1 MKISMEQ
8 AAYIIGKTKKTI
20 YNHKDRSKFSYEQ
33 DDEGRTVID
42 ISELM
47 RVYGSTPA
55 ITKRIEEL
63 QSGEESSEGVITQN
77 YTEKKKPQKTN
88 DNIEDK
94 ILIIKLESELEKE
107 KALKNKVE
115 DDVEYFKTALEKAQE
130 TAQKVTMLL
139 ENKKDSGAGEWEKSL
154 KALENRISNQEKTA
168 KETAEKE
175 QKIIRQNRALKKAL
189 DEERNKSFFKK
200 LFG

>member
-20 YNHKDRSKFSYEQ
+20 YNHKDRNRFSYEQ

-42 ISELM
+42 ISELI
-47 RVYGSTPA
+47 RVYGSTPE

-63 QSGEESSEGVITQN
+63 QSRDGDNESVITQN
-77 YTEKKKPQKTN
+77 YTEKKRQKNTN
-88 DNIEDK
+88 NNLEDK
-94 ILIIKLESELEKE
+94 ILVVKLEAELEKE
-107 KALKNKVE
+107 KALKKKVE
-115 DDVEYFKTALEKAQE
+115 EDVEYFKTALEKSQE

-139 ENKKDSGAGEWEKSL
+139 EGKKDSGAGEWEKSL
-154 KALENRISNQEKTA
+154 KALENRLSNQEKAA
-168 KETAEKE
+168 KETQEKE
-175 QKIIRQNRALKKAL
+175 QKILRQNRALKKAL

>member
-20 YNHKDRSKFSYEQ
+20 YNHKDRNKFSYEQ

-55 ITKRIEEL
+55 ITERIEEL
-63 QSGEESSEGVITQN
+63 QNGDEESVGVITQN
-77 YTEKKKPQKTN
+77 YTEKKPKKTN
-88 DNIEDK
+88 DNLEDK
-94 ILIIKLESELEKE
+94 MIIVKLEAELEKE
-107 KALKNKVE
+107 KALKSRVE
-115 DDVEYFKTALEKAQE
+115 DDVDYFKTALEKAQE

-154 KALENRISNQEKTA
+154 KALENRLANQEKVS

-200 LFG
+200 IFG

>member
-1 MKISMEQ
+1 MEQ

-20 YNHKDRSKFSYEQ
+20 YNHKDRNKFSYEQ

-55 ITKRIEEL
+55 ITEKIEEL
-63 QSGEESSEGVITQN
+63 QSGEESSVGVITQN
-77 YTEKKKPQKTN
+77 YTEKKNSKKTD
-88 DNIEDK
+88 DNLEDK
-94 ILIIKLESELEKE
+94 MIIVKLEAELEKE

-115 DDVEYFKTALEKAQE
+115 DDVEYFKIALEKSQE

-139 ENKKDSGAGEWEKSL
+139 EGKKESGAGEWEKSL

-168 KETAEKE
+168 KDTAEKE

>member
-20 YNHKDRSKFSYEQ
+20 YNHKDRNKFSYEQ
-33 DDEGRTVID
+33 DEEGRTVVD
-42 ISELM
+42 ISELL

-55 ITKRIEEL
+55 ITKKIEEL
-63 QSGEESSEGVITQN
+63 QSGGEMNVDVITPN
-77 YTEKKKPQKTN
+77 YTEKKKPKKTN

-94 ILIIKLESELEKE
+94 MIIIKLEAELEKE
-107 KALKNKVE
+107 KALKGKIE
-115 DDVEYFKTALEKAQE
+115 DDVEYFKTALEKSQE

-154 KALENRISNQEKTA
+154 KALENRLSNQEKVA
-168 KETAEKE
+168 KETQEKE

-189 DEERNKSFFKK
+189 DEERNKSFFRK

>member
-20 YNHKDRSKFSYEQ
+20 YNHKDRNKFSHEQ
-33 DDEGRTVID
+33 DEEGRTVVD
-42 ISELM
+42 ISELL

-55 ITKRIEEL
+55 ITKKIEEL
-63 QSGEESSEGVITQN
+63 QNDGEGNVGVITPD
-77 YTEKKKPQKTN
+77 YTKEKKSKKTN
-88 DNIEDK
+88 DNLEDK
-94 ILIIKLESELEKE
+94 MIIVKLEAELEKE
-107 KALKNKVE
+107 KALKGKIE

-154 KALENRISNQEKTA
+154 KALENRLANQEKVA
-168 KETAEKE
+168 KETQEKE

-189 DEERNKSFFKK
+189 DEERNKGFFKK